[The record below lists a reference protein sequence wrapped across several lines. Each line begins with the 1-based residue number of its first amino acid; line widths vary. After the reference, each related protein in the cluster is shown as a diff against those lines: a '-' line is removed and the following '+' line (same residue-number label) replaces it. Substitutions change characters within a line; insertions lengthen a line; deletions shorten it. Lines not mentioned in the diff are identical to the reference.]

1 MRENTACCLR
11 PSHSRCAASL
21 PQLPSSSK
29 WGQQSTASTAASQS
43 QSAQSLSEIQKL
55 EEEREKLSRE
65 EVGKPFTV
73 QQNIVSPSHREV
85 IYE

>member
-1 MRENTACCLR
+1 MQLAPIPLT
-11 PSHSRCAASL
+11 PFPASL

-65 EVGKPFTV
+65 EVGTRSTSNKTLFL
-73 QQNIVSPSHREV
+73 HLAER
-85 IYE
+85 